1 MSFEYIPLNEI
12 IASQGRARQKLDASY
27 FVTPLMNDKQL
38 NFLASDRSDI
48 CHISKLSTEVE
59 DLVCSICYSAR
70 QHHRVRAGCVR
81 CYESW
86 HWVIVTSLGKG

>member
-38 NFLASDRSDI
+38 NFLAQ
-48 CHISKLSTEVE
+48 V
-59 DLVCSICYSAR
+59 
-70 QHHRVRAGCVR
+70 
-81 CYESW
+81 
-86 HWVIVTSLGKG
+86 